1 MTRLELD
8 DETFGH
14 LKNILIWAAFWDC
27 TQNGDKNRAIYD
39 RVLPA
44 IGIETGAVRQQQ
56 DAGSTT

>member
-14 LKNILIWAAFWDC
+14 LKNILIWAALYDC

-39 RVLPA
+39 KVLPA
-44 IGIETGAVRQQQ
+44 IGIEQ

>member
-14 LKNILIWAAFWDC
+14 LKNILTWAALWDC

-44 IGIETGAVRQQQ
+44 IGIEQ
-56 DAGSTT
+56 DAGSAP